1 MLSLLLELP
10 PEPPEPPELPEP
22 PDEPAES
29 SVTGSIAEACFGSFG
44 WQAAATKT
52 RETRTRFMAG
62 TVAPTLRC
70 YQRRGKGEP

>member
-1 MLSLLLELP
+1 MLSLFPELP
-10 PEPPEPPELPEP
+10 LEPPEPPDDPEA
-22 PDEPAES
+22 PAES

-70 YQRRGKGEP
+70 YQRRDKGEP